1 MVISSSSDRFKIKF
15 DLQPLGLVCVSI
27 KATKSCDISKC
38 GFTACSLL
46 SIKQLMLHSPSSIQS
61 DTHGSL
67 PCVIC
72 PPAFYRIWLKPC
84 AHVAV
89 KEHGYC
95 VCVCVCVCARVCV
108 RMHACV
114 WTSWIV
120 LKLKWS
126 ESLAVTNIIPAPLV
140 HNESIPVYFSAC
152 LDARRQELY

>member
-95 VCVCVCVCARVCV
+95 VCVCVCVCACARVCV
-108 RMHACV
+108 CARVRAHACV
-114 WTSWIV
+114 CLNQLDCTQIKV
-120 LKLKWS
+120 KWVVGS
-126 ESLAVTNIIPAPLV
+126 DKYNPCAS
-140 HNESIPVYFSAC
+140 SS
-152 LDARRQELY
+152 